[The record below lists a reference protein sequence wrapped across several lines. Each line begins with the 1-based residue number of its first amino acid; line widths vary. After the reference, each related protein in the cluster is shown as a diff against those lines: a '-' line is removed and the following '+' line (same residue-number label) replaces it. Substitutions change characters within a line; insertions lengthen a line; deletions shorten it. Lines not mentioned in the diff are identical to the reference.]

1 MNNYGLRC
9 DRVVAT
15 GFIGEY
21 FFPITFINKMRQA
34 CLDILIDCHSMGYQF
49 RPVTYYKKVSY
60 ISWML
65 RQLFMACFLRY
76 YSYRKH
82 YER

>member
-21 FFPITFINKMRQA
+21 FFPVTFINKMRQI
-34 CLDILIDCHSMGYQF
+34 CRDILIDCHSTGY
-49 RPVTYYKKVSY
+49 RHRLVSYYKVASY
-60 ISWML
+60 IIFIASS
-65 RQLFMACFLRY
+65 QFTACFLRY
-76 YSYRKH
+76 YSYRKRD
-82 YER
+82 ER